1 MTMELQQL
9 ALGYGDRLVVNGV
22 SLSIPSGAVTAII
35 GPNGSG
41 KSTLLKG
48 MAKLL
53 RPASGRILVDGDDV
67 ASIGRRELAN
77 KLGLLPQGPVAPEG
91 LTVGDLV
98 SRGRY
103 PHRSWYQRWNDA
115 DEREV
120 RRALT
125 QVQLLHRSSDLLEEL
140 SGGQRQRAWLA
151 MVLAQSTPYLLLDEP
166 TTYLD
171 LAHAVDMMTLVR
183 AITADGERTVIC
195 VLHDLTLAA
204 RFADHLVV
212 VDQGRVAAEGPPT
225 EVLTAELLSAVF
237 GLRATVLPV
246 DGAPA
251 VVPARHS

>member
-1 MTMELQQL
+1 MELQQL
-9 ALGYGDRLVVNGV
+9 ALGYGDRLVVNEV

-48 MAKLL
+48 IARLL
-53 RPASGRILVDGDDV
+53 RPTSGRILVDGDDV
-67 ASIGRRELAN
+67 ASLSRGELAN
-77 KLGLLPQGPVAPEG
+77 RLGLLPQGPMAPEG

-103 PHRSWYQRWNDA
+103 PHRSWYQRWNES

-125 QVQLLHRSSDLLEEL
+125 QVQLLHRSGGLLEEL

-151 MVLAQSTPYLLLDEP
+151 MVLAQATPYLLLDEP

-183 AITADGERTVIC
+183 EITRNGERTVIC

-212 VDQGRVAAEGPPT
+212 VDQGRVAAQGPPT
-225 EVLTAELLSAVF
+225 EVLTAELLSEVF